1 MSPSLIPRLRYWG
14 RHASATIFDQGF
26 VSGSNFL
33 LGVLLAR
40 LLGPERYGVYVLA
53 FSLFLLAA
61 QLHQALILDP
71 MAALQPAFYPG
82 QVHGYVSTVIRI
94 HALLSLSLM
103 PVVAVGALF
112 VTNRDLAV
120 ALWGLVPA
128 IPLVLFFWTQ
138 RAGMYLIPA
147 PEKAARGAIIYFAC
161 MFTGAA
167 LCVRTGILSPLAAFC
182 VMSTASL
189 VAALYL
195 WRSRTATQEPSR
207 PALGPLWR
215 RHWAFGKWLIGV
227 QGVGWIQSTC
237 LLFMTG
243 SILGTKQAGVLTAMV
258 AMSLPVQHLLIAAAR
273 LLMPKLAHT
282 LADEGIAAFQTQ
294 IAKLAT
300 ISTACGVLYVLS
312 ITAVHQPLVRLVYG
326 QKYVEYAHF
335 VPWYMISIALS
346 TATFPF
352 DVGTKVMR
360 MTRLQLYVNCTTT
373 SVAVIAGILT
383 IPRWGLAGVIVTNIT
398 KDIIVFGLT
407 RYVYYWASHQ
417 NNQELSRD
425 AEPQLAV

>member
-1 MSPSLIPRLRYWG
+1 MSAALWPRLRYWG
-14 RHASATIFDQGF
+14 LHASATVFDQGF

-40 LLGPERYGVYVLA
+40 LLGPERYGVYVLV

-82 QVHGYVSTVIRI
+82 QAIGYVSTVTRI
-94 HALLSLSLM
+94 HVLLSLALIT
-103 PVVAVGALF
+103 VVAVGAWF
-112 VTNRDLAV
+112 VPNRDLAV
-120 ALWGLVPA
+120 AVWGLVPA
-128 IPLVLFFWTQ
+128 IPLILFFWTQ

-147 PEKAARGAIIYFAC
+147 PEKAATGAVLYFAS
-161 MFTGAA
+161 MFAGAA
-167 LCVRTGILSPLAAFC
+167 ACVRTNLLSPLAAFC

-195 WRSRTATQEPSR
+195 WRSRPAAPEASR

-258 AMSLPVQHLLIAAAR
+258 AMALPVQHLLIAAAR
-273 LLMPKLAHT
+273 LLMPKLACT
-282 LADEGIAAFQTQ
+282 LAKDGLAAFQSH
-294 IAKLAT
+294 IAKLSAV
-300 ISTACGVLYVLS
+300 SVSAGVLYVLL
-312 ITAVHQPLVRLVYG
+312 ITAIHQPLVRIIYG

-335 VPWYMISIALS
+335 VPWYMISLALS

-360 MTRLQLYVNCTTT
+360 MTRLQLYVNCTTASAT
-373 SVAVIAGILT
+373 VIAGMLA
-383 IPRWGLAGVIVTNIT
+383 IPRWGLAGVIATNIA
-398 KDIIVFGLT
+398 KDVFTFALT
-407 RYVYYWASHQ
+407 RYAYHWAGRQ
-417 NNQELSRD
+417 GGRELRRD